1 MSLPP
6 RTRRSLGLVWSQAE
20 PWDQVA
26 KESRPTG
33 VLKETAEK
41 QIPWETSSLTGDF
54 CFRSGDSGECPA
66 AAFAGASR

>member
-1 MSLPP
+1 
-6 RTRRSLGLVWSQAE
+6 
-20 PWDQVA
+20 
-26 KESRPTG
+26 

-66 AAFAGASR
+66 AAFAGPR